1 MDIILTESQY
11 IQLLI
16 ERNEN
21 KIASVFE
28 KSKDFTKKLINDIKN
43 QYNIDFTF
51 LGTWGSVIGG
61 FAGPIAKYMEGTYPN
76 LTEQDITLI
85 TFGIVLTFFSSNK
98 EKLNKVLQL
107 IKEKGIITFFDRA
120 LLKAYDLKDAFVGFL
135 DSLNITMSKVS
146 NMLAYCFLIPLV
158 PLLKDVSDLNLSK
171 DQIELVITGVSHYGM
186 ITAGSK
192 VIESIV
198 KSILNRFKTVDNDSR
213 SDQ

>member
-135 DSLNITMSKVS
+135 DSLNVTMSKVS

-186 ITAGSK
+186 VTAGSK

>member
-11 IQLLI
+11 IQLLV

-28 KSKDFTKKLINDIKN
+28 KYKDFTKKIFDDVKK
-43 QYNIDFTF
+43 QFGIDFTF

-61 FAGPIAKYMEGTYPN
+61 FSGPIARYMEGHYPN
-76 LTEQDITLI
+76 LDQQDITLI
-85 TFGIVLTFFSSNK
+85 TFGIILTFFSSNK

-120 LLKAYDLKDAFVGFL
+120 LLKAYDLRDAFVGFL
-135 DSLNITMSKVS
+135 ESLNLTISKVS

-158 PLLKDVSDLNLSK
+158 PLLQDLSDLNLSK
-171 DQIELVITGVSHYGM
+171 DQIDLIVSGIGHYAGVSGM
-186 ITAGSK
+186 SK
-192 VIESIV
+192 VTESIV
-198 KSILNRFKTVDNDSR
+198 SSILKRFKTVDNGLE

>member
-76 LTEQDITLI
+76 LTEQDIILI

-98 EKLNKVLQL
+98 EKLNKVLHL

-135 DSLNITMSKVS
+135 DSLNVTMSKVS

-186 ITAGSK
+186 VTAGSK
-192 VIESIV
+192 VTESIV
-198 KSILNRFKTVDNDSR
+198 KSILNRFKTADNDSR